1 MKCEKCNERDANF
14 FYTATINGDTTQR
27 HLCSECAAEEGL
39 DKVFRQQRDDVFSD
53 FFGRRSLFDSFFADP
68 FSLMDGFFPRR
79 SLFGSLLPTMT
90 LPRLRVAPPEQAK
103 AEAAAPSETAAPAEQ
118 AAPSET
124 EKAIPQDA
132 GEEIRMLR
140 ELNALKHQL
149 REAVYTEDF
158 EKAIELRDKIRELE
172 K

>member
-1 MKCEKCNERDANF
+1 MKCEKCNEREANF

-90 LPRLRVAPPEQAK
+90 LPRLRVAPQEQAK

-124 EKAIPQDA
+124 PEQSITV
-132 GEEIRMLR
+132 R
-140 ELNALKHQL
+140 
-149 REAVYTEDF
+149 
-158 EKAIELRDKIRELE
+158 
-172 K
+172 

>member
-1 MKCEKCNERDANF
+1 MKCEKCNEREANF

-103 AEAAAPSETAAPAEQ
+103 AEAAAPAEQ
-118 AAPSET
+118 AAQEET